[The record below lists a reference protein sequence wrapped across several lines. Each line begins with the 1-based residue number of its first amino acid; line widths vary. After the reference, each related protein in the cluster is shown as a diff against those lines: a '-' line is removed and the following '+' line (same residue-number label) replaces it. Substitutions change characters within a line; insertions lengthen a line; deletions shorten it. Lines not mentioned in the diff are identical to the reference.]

1 MTGEELRISSDGFRM
16 SSDGFRTVMFFPFTS

>member
-1 MTGEELRISSDGFRM
+1 MTGEELRISSDELRM